1 MKVILPSNWFGICI
15 MLLAIALVI
24 TVPFVLV
31 LWLML
36 KVAPAYVALPLAM
49 LASLVSF
56 LGTVKYRPEQKQP

>member
-1 MKVILPSNWFGICI
+1 MILPSNWFGICI

-49 LASLVSF
+49 LASLVTF

>member
-1 MKVILPSNWFGICI
+1 MKVILPRNWFGVCI

-24 TVPFVLV
+24 AVPFTLV

-36 KVAPAYVALPLAM
+36 EVAPAYVALPLAM

-56 LGTVKYRPEQKQP
+56 LGTVKYRPNEEA